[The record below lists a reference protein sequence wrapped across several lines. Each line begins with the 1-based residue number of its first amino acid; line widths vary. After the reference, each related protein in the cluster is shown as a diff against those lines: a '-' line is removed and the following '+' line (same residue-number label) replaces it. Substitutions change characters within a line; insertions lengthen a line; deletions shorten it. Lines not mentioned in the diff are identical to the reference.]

1 MLHVNYIFPNEIL
14 SSITFFVAP
23 SNIGRFM
30 HKRIHAIKRLFFLF
44 GFRHDFKGII
54 RNRIVF
60 ACSTL
65 IIFIFVQF
73 IFWFWFC
80 GVVSFFNLDFFLAFD
95 SKLAIMPLCTRPI
108 NLTQSFKLCPYDIS
122 FYSAFFFR
130 LDVHTFLLNLI
141 YNVAIFPT

>member
-1 MLHVNYIFPNEIL
+1 MLHVNYLFSNGIL

-30 HKRIHAIKRLFFLF
+30 HKRTWDFFLF

-60 ACSTL
+60 AWSTL

-73 IFWFWFC
+73 IFWFC
-80 GVVSFFNLDFFLAFD
+80 GVVSFFNLDFSLAFD

-108 NLTQSFKLCPYDIS
+108 NLTPSFKLCPYYIS
-122 FYSAFFFR
+122 SYSAFFFH
-130 LDVHTFLLNLI
+130 LDVHTFFLNLI
-141 YNVAIFPT
+141 CNVAIFPT